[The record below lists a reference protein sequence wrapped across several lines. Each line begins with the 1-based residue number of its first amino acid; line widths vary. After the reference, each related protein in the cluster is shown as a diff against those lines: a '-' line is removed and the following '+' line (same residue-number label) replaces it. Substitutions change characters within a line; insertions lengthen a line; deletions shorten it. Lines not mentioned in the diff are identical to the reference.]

1 MKTGIFVFP
10 ARWVR
15 PRTLLVLIL
24 LALPFNLLL
33 FPRRSATLVELS
45 GIQKPIIDTW
55 FAYTPEQ
62 VYQVL
67 PALEEQG
74 RQLYAISELSLD
86 LVYPLVYNSFLW
98 LAITLVLNKTF
109 PRQSRIQKLALLP
122 AAVLACDYAEN
133 ILLAIL
139 LWSYPTRH
147 ITLAWAASFFTTTKW
162 VLGAL
167 AILSIFLGLARY
179 IWQRSFD

>member
-1 MKTGIFVFP
+1 MKTGIFVLP

-33 FPRRSATLVELS
+33 FPRRSAALVEIS
-45 GIQKPIIDTW
+45 GVDKPIIDTW
-55 FAYTPEQ
+55 FAYTPDK
-62 VYQVL
+62 VYQL
-67 PALEEQG
+67 LDALKEQG
-74 RQLYAISELSLD
+74 RGLYAITELSLD

-122 AAVLACDYAEN
+122 SAVFACDYAEN
-133 ILLAIL
+133 ILLASL

-147 ITLAWAASFFTTTKW
+147 TSLAWAASFFTSAKW
-162 VLGAL
+162 ALGAM
-167 AILSIFLGLARY
+167 AILSILLGLARY